1 MNPRIAFLAAP
12 LCMVT
17 YGVIRILDGLDGSRG
32 PGLAWTT
39 GHLVFLGA
47 IVAFLFVFKY
57 LRDLAGRSPLSTVT
71 VVVAATGA
79 IALFVQFVID
89 IVVGALAVDHEAM
102 RMMSRDVHDNT
113 LVALAVYD
121 VGPYLFYLGQ
131 FVLMVQLAVM
141 RRIPVWTMLLV
152 LGDLV
157 LPLVDKDLIPV
168 SAVILLVSFTSI
180 AKRIPVTAKAEPA
193 FV

>member
-57 LRDLAGRSPLSTVT
+57 LRDLAGRSPLSTAT
-71 VVVAATGA
+71 AVVASVGA
-79 IALFVQFVID
+79 LALFAQFVID
-89 IVVGALAVDHEAM
+89 IVVGAMSADHAAM
-102 RMMSRDVHDNT
+102 AALSREIHGNT
-113 LVALAVYD
+113 AVALVVYD

-131 FVLMVQLAVM
+131 FALIVQLAVM
-141 RRIPVWTMLLV
+141 RRIPLWTMLLV

-157 LPLVDKDLIPV
+157 MPLVDKDLIPV

-180 AKRIPVTAKAEPA
+180 AKRVPVTAKAHPA
-193 FV
+193 LV